1 VRIQAQS
8 ESTLDRTPQNLPVP
22 LGGWSPAHH
31 DESRLSRT
39 WRRQRARILTA
50 GGLVLGV
57 VGGWLAVA
65 APSVAVYADGASVH
79 IGAVTLLPVRQQP
92 TQGVRVYTGAV
103 AFVVVDVS
111 PRETRASAV
120 TLLNGVSV
128 NGVCRLTRTGGA
140 GAREECAFSVRGTA
154 LRSTDLFDSSSHTWR
169 RTYSDGRTATFN
181 VPPGT
186 SVVPIP
192 IPLGR

>member
-1 VRIQAQS
+1 M
-8 ESTLDRTPQNLPVP
+8 LDRTPQNLPVP

-31 DESRLSRT
+31 GESRLSRN
-39 WRRQRARILTA
+39 WRRQQARILTA

-57 VGGWLAVA
+57 VGGWLAIA
-65 APSVAVYADGASVH
+65 APSVSVYADGTSVH
-79 IGAVTLLPVRQQP
+79 IGAVTLLPARQQAN
-92 TQGVRVYTGAV
+92 QGIRVYTGAV

-120 TLLNGVSV
+120 TSLNGVSV
-128 NGVCRLTRTGGA
+128 NGVCRLRRTGGED
-140 GAREECAFSVRGTA
+140 AREECAFSVHGRA
-154 LRSTDLFDSSSHTWR
+154 LRSIDLFDSSTHTWR
-169 RTYSDGRTATFN
+169 RSYSDGRSATFN

>member
-1 VRIQAQS
+1 MRIEALS
-8 ESTLDRTPQNLPVP
+8 RSMLDRTPQNLPVP
-22 LGGWSPAHH
+22 LGGLSPAHR
-31 DESRLSRT
+31 DESRLSRN
-39 WRRQRARILTA
+39 WRRRQARILTA
-50 GGLVLGV
+50 GGLVLSV
-57 VGGWLAVA
+57 VGGWLAIA
-65 APSVAVYADGASVH
+65 MPSVSVYADGKSVH
-79 IGAVTLLPVRQQP
+79 IGSLTLLPLHERSN
-92 TQGVRVYTGAV
+92 QGMRVYTGAV
-103 AFVVVDVS
+103 AFGLVDVS
-111 PRETRASAV
+111 ASEVRASAV
-120 TLLNGVSV
+120 TSLNGAPV

-140 GAREECAFSVRGTA
+140 DAREECAFSVRGTA